1 MRISGEYGIY
11 LDIFLK
17 LPKLLGC
24 FFFGQ
29 ASHNYKHG
37 NGDELSK
44 YI

>member
-1 MRISGEYGIY
+1 MRISGEY
-11 LDIFLK
+11 DIFLK

-29 ASHNYKHG
+29 ASHNYKHA